1 MSITSKLTGEGTRPC
16 SASVEYKDRQGPC
29 QREGKYPDADGV
41 RWWCGLHN
49 PDRPKL
55 RPAPDV
61 QSVVDKDV
69 LVGIRQVD
77 PDRDEM
83 MQAME
88 EALKVLIELANTR
101 DTGWPPTTPTEKYK
115 IIMAHMADRAFEGSQ
130 ALAEKL
136 SRFRS

>member
-1 MSITSKLTGEGTRPC
+1 
-16 SASVEYKDRQGPC
+16 
-29 QREGKYPDADGV
+29 
-41 RWWCGLHN
+41 
-49 PDRPKL
+49 
-55 RPAPDV
+55 
-61 QSVVDKDV
+61 VVDSGLQSAIDRDV
-69 LVGIRQVD
+69 LVGIKQVD

-115 IIMAHMADRAFEGSQ
+115 IIMAHMADRAREASQ
-130 ALAEKL
+130 SLAEKI